1 MASDFKLGLTND
13 IYSFLPLDEL
23 LPNVNVPNDPDWS
36 YKRFAAAVTL
46 GDGTI
51 QGNGFPVAVWR
62 WNHLSF
68 EHREILRGLCP
79 DLSVNCF
86 IRTATNEIDDGELV
100 FKVFSAIMVW
110 PEEDEDI
117 QARSVLSLVLRFTH
131 LVEVEE

>member
-13 IYSFLPLDEL
+13 AYLLALDEL

-36 YKRFAAAVTL
+36 FKPFATAVRL
-46 GDGTI
+46 GDGTV
-51 QGNGFPVAVWR
+51 QGNGFPVAIWR
-62 WNHLSF
+62 WNHMSIG
-68 EHREILRGLCP
+68 HRAILKALCP
-79 DLSVNCF
+79 GLSVNCF
-86 IRTATNEIDDGELV
+86 IRTATNELDEDELE

-117 QARSVLSLVLRFTH
+117 QVRKVLSFVLQFTH